1 MELTCFIKKEG
12 NQYASL
18 CVEVDVASC
27 GNTKKEALDGLKD
40 AIETY
45 IKHMISEG
53 RQKEIYRPVPMGELK
68 KFLFPENETE
78 EKTLKAIPLTVQ
90 NEYESIQP

>member
-1 MELTCFIKKEG
+1 MELTCFIKREG

-18 CVEVDVASC
+18 CVELDVASC
-27 GNTKKEALDGLKD
+27 GRTKKEALDSLKD

-45 IKHMISEG
+45 IEYMISEG
-53 RQKEIYRPVPMGELK
+53 QKKEIYRPVPMSELK
-68 KFLFPENETE
+68 QFLFPENDTE

-90 NEYESIQP
+90 NAYESIQP